1 MENLMMTDTDR
12 KQFLRVLR
20 AKEEEIA
27 AGLGRRDGLAVQA
40 EADVFDEIQDAIDRA
55 LLVRN
60 LDHGSGLLREVR
72 NAVKRIASGE
82 YGSCQECGEEINPKR
97 LAAVPWAAL
106 CLRCQENADA
116 KSETANREWP
126 LLTETIVDR
135 APKSSGKLRPTK
147 RRTSTAGGRPTY
159 RVSADSD
166 EEMIA

>member
-1 MENLMMTDTDR
+1 MTDTDR
-12 KQFLRVLR
+12 KQFLSVLQ
-20 AKEEEIA
+20 AKEADIA

-40 EADVFDEIQDAIDRA
+40 EADVFDEIQNAIDRA

-60 LDHGSGLLREVR
+60 LDHGSDLLREVR
-72 NAVKRIASGE
+72 SAVERIASGE

-116 KSETANREWP
+116 NSATQNPEWP
-126 LLTETIVDR
+126 PLIETIV
-135 APKSSGKLRPTK
+135 SGHPESGRKLRLAK
-147 RRTSTAGGRPTY
+147 RRVSAGGR
-159 RVSADSD
+159 RELD